1 MNYFHFV
8 FRLWIRILCSLFVC
22 FLFFLLRGL
31 KISEKECIKVEPSTV
46 VVAIRIWV
54 ESSHIMKL
62 LESLL
67 LSGRYENEFSWNY
80 RKSVVPEINQYIS
93 IHCKWGQN
101 LKFANL
107 FAEKHERND
116 KVVTEY
122 PFRNFRKH
130 SRNNLCE
137 VYAGPG

>member
-1 MNYFHFV
+1 MNSNEFSWFFRHIQTHLESWGDKISWFFV
-8 FRLWIRILCSLFVC
+8 ESQTQCFVHYLFS
-22 FLFFLLRGL
+22 FFFFLLHGL
-31 KISEKECIKVEPSTV
+31 KISEKECIKVEPSTR

-93 IHCKWGQN
+93 IHCKWGQTWN
-101 LKFANL
+101 LPIFSQKSMK
-107 FAEKHERND
+107 EMIR
-116 KVVTEY
+116 
-122 PFRNFRKH
+122 
-130 SRNNLCE
+130 
-137 VYAGPG
+137 

>member
-1 MNYFHFV
+1 MYFHFI
-8 FRLWIRILCSLFVC
+8 FKLWIRIPFFIICFVFFF
-22 FLFFLLRGL
+22 FLFRGL
-31 KISEKECIKVEPSTV
+31 RISEKECTKVEPSTM

-93 IHCKWGQN
+93 IHCKWGQTWN
-101 LKFANL
+101 LPIFSQKSMNTDKNIVDKSYRL
-107 FAEKHERND
+107 VKHFLD
-116 KVVTEY
+116 FPLWEY
-122 PFRNFRKH
+122 RI
-130 SRNNLCE
+130 
-137 VYAGPG
+137 A